1 MPNYKVILTEL
12 MQSTKLTTWEETFV
26 ESCSRQLEAK
36 GYLSDKQMEIVDKL
50 YMDKTP
56 RMGTVGDQDT
66 RMSPSERKTSR
77 IRNEGRD

>member
-12 MQSTKLTTWEETFV
+12 MESTKLTTWEENFV

-36 GYLSDKQMEIVDKL
+36 GQLSDKQMEIVDKL

-56 RMGTVGDQDT
+56 RMGTVGDRDT
-66 RMSPSERKTSR
+66 RMSPSEQKTSR